1 MWYILFF
8 LLIIIGLYIFLRFVW
23 FFRDPIRVPALD
35 KDLIL
40 SPADGK
46 VIYIYPIKG
55 RSIKSI
61 KNGEEISIAELSGN
75 SELPE
80 EGWAIG
86 IYMSPLDV
94 HFNYSPIEGKVVFW
108 QRITTHLN
116 LPMVDLWEY
125 INLTYLRKGVNL
137 FGKKFH
143 LQNERA
149 SLVIENQR
157 LKVGV
162 VEIADKFVNKITPL
176 IKEGDLVKKGQ
187 KIGFIS
193 RGSQVDLLI
202 FRTDIEI
209 LVKKGQQVYGVL
221 TPLVKLNP
229 NFPIFNRSLGD
240 KGFKII

>member
-1 MWYILFF
+1 MWYF
-8 LLIIIGLYIFLRFVW
+8 LLVLLLVSGLYVFLRFVW
-23 FFRDPIRVPALD
+23 FFRDPVRVPSLD

-46 VIYIYPIKG
+46 IIYIYPIKG

-61 KNGEEISIAELSGN
+61 KNGEEIPISELSGN
-75 SELPE
+75 SEFPE

-94 HFNYSPIEGKVVFW
+94 HFNYSPIEGKVILW
-108 QRITTHLN
+108 QRITTNLN

-125 INLTYLRKGVNL
+125 INLTYLRKWVNL

-157 LKVGV
+157 LKVAV
-162 VEIADKFVNKITPL
+162 IEIADKFVNKITPL
-176 IKEGDLVKKGQ
+176 IKEGELVKKGQ

-202 FRTDIEI
+202 FHTDMEI
-209 LVKKGQQVYGVL
+209 LVKEGQQVYGVL
-221 TPLVKLNP
+221 TPLARLK
-229 NFPIFNRSLGD
+229 
-240 KGFKII
+240 

>member
-1 MWYILFF
+1 MWYF
-8 LLIIIGLYIFLRFVW
+8 LLFILIIAGLYVFLRFVW
-23 FFRDPIRVPALD
+23 FFRDPVRAPALD

-55 RSIKSI
+55 RSIISV
-61 KNGEEISIAELSGN
+61 KNGEEISIVELSGN
-75 SELPE
+75 SELPY

-108 QRITTHLN
+108 QRITTHFN

-125 INLTYLRKGVNL
+125 INLTFLRRWVNL

-162 VEIADKFVNKITPL
+162 VEIADKFVNKITPY
-176 IKEGDLVKKGQ
+176 IKEGEVVKKGQ

-193 RGSQVDLLI
+193 RGSQVDVLI
-202 FRTDIEI
+202 FHTNIEI
-209 LVKKGQQVYGVL
+209 LVKEGQQVYGVL
-221 TPLVKLNP
+221 T
-229 NFPIFNRSLGD
+229 SLARL
-240 KGFKII
+240 K